1 MTQDD
6 TPHTYYMQPRQFHC
20 SFGRLGCPR
29 PPRKETKL
37 RYQTLRRFRGPRNIA
52 TIGTVLL
59 HWRYLPVLCFVHL
72 LTRPALPTG
81 VAIVL
86 RNNTIIPLPSPS
98 MYRLTGI
105 TNQHRVRTVPN
116 VKYNF
121 KPRCSSGKR
130 GHYQPTTL
138 HNTII

>member
-6 TPHTYYMQPRQFHC
+6 TPPTYCMQPKQFNC
-20 SFGRLGCPR
+20 SLGRLGCPR
-29 PPRKETKL
+29 SPKKKRNSDIKRCDVP
-37 RYQTLRRFRGPRNIA
+37 GAPRNIA

-72 LTRPALPTG
+72 LPLPALPTG
-81 VAIVL
+81 VAIAL
-86 RNNTIIPLPSPS
+86 RNNTIVPLPSPS

-116 VKYNF
+116 IKYNF